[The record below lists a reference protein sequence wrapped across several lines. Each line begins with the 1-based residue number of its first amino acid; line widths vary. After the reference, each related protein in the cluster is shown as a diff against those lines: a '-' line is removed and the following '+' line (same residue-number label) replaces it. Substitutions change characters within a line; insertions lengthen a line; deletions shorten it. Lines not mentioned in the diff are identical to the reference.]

1 MNGSMPQK
9 ARGEYPLTSSTTQF
23 PKSISGREQL
33 DKKLNKIEEQFR
45 DRYRKDYEKSKKG
58 DKEIMD
64 DWKRDI
70 RKQAPA
76 VDMAAVLRLEDELWN
91 S

>member
-1 MNGSMPQK
+1 M
-9 ARGEYPLTSSTTQF
+9 TSSTTQF
-23 PKSISGREQL
+23 PKSISSREEL
-33 DKKLNKIEEQFR
+33 DKKLNKIEREFK
-45 DRYRKDYEKSKKG
+45 DRYRKDYEKNKKG

-64 DWKRDI
+64 DWKREI
-70 RKQAPA
+70 RKQAPE

>member
-1 MNGSMPQK
+1 M
-9 ARGEYPLTSSTTQF
+9 RSTTQF
-23 PKSISGREQL
+23 PKSISGREEL
-33 DKKLNKIEEQFR
+33 DKKLNKIEEQFK
-45 DRYRKDYEKSKKG
+45 DRYRKDYEKNNKRK

-70 RKQAPA
+70 RKQAPV
-76 VDMAAVLRLEDELWN
+76 VDMAAVLKLEDELWN